1 MDMTAIIDRSVLDEL
16 RTLGGPGD
24 DLLGEVIGVFL
35 AEGPGQVRRV
45 NEALASRDAP
55 AIQRAAFLDGVAR
68 LVVGAGDSALVP
80 DMREHA
86 LDYMR
91 RNAKRFVHGRADEA
105 AQIVQHPIRALA
117 GDAGV

>member
-1 MDMTAIIDRSVLDEL
+1 MDTTPIIDRSVLDEL

-55 AIQRAAFLDGVAR
+55 AIQRAAHQLKGSA
-68 LVVGAGDSALVP
+68 LGVGARRLAALLAAVELAARAA
-80 DMREHA
+80 DVERAASGAAGLDQAFDATVVA
-86 LDYMR
+86 LRD
-91 RNAKRFVHGRADEA
+91 
-105 AQIVQHPIRALA
+105 
-117 GDAGV
+117 